1 MQNAIIIFENSLKA
15 QKKERVGE
23 LLEDLAYNLALQKL
37 PQNIKPEVALKEFLK
52 VLKKLDLLSNK
63 NITRVIKALIKAKIQ
78 KDESTLYALIN
89 ELGIL
94 RNKIETQKNAIKNEV
109 SQTFYELKQSIDS
122 SDFGKQISSSIDDA
136 FLFEVEILG
145 ILKETAESAF
155 ITTLEKGEDIE
166 LTIGEIAKNL
176 MYSAVCEANFHKENI
191 LQSSKIILNSAFELA
206 NEYKNLADELCIGVV
221 KGTQEGIG
229 LGVEKFKTSFHYCAL
244 EEDLNLKEKELIDL
258 EDEFIALLKA
268 MAKDYDNPVA
278 QILKNL
284 LENDLDTLFA
294 KFKRLMSES
303 RAQIVLSINEL
314 KKKPKVDD
322 FSRLTQSKLNVF
334 KKEISDLEK
343 VVSEKYKDFNTTQ
356 AKKLGI
362 SLWEKAKGLIK
373 R

>member
-1 MQNAIIIFENSLKA
+1 MQNAIIIFENSLKT
-15 QKKERVGE
+15 QKEHASE
-23 LLEDLAYNLALQKL
+23 LLGDLTYNLALHKL
-37 PQNIKPEVALKEFLK
+37 AQNVELQTALKEFLQ

-63 NITRVIKALIKAKIQ
+63 NITQVIKALIKAKIQ
-78 KDESTLYALIN
+78 KEENTLYTLIN
-89 ELGIL
+89 EMGIL
-94 RNKIETQKNAIKNEV
+94 RNKIEQQKNVIKNEV
-109 SQTFYELKQSIDS
+109 SQTFYELKQSIDH

-166 LTIGEIAKNL
+166 LTISEISKNL
-176 MYSAVCEANFHKENI
+176 VYSAVCEANFDKENI
-191 LQSSKIILNSAFELA
+191 LQSSKILLNSAFELA
-206 NEYKNLADELCIGVV
+206 NEYKNFARDLCIGVV

-229 LGVEKFKTSFHYCAL
+229 LGVEKFKTSFHYCAF

-258 EDEFIALLKA
+258 EDDFITLLRTMSKN
-268 MAKDYDNPVA
+268 YENPVA
-278 QILKNL
+278 DILKNL

-303 RAQIVLSINEL
+303 RAQILLSINEL
-314 KKKPKVDD
+314 KKKPKIDD

-334 KKEISDLEK
+334 RKEMSDLEK

-362 SLWEKAKGLIK
+362 SLWEKAKALIK